1 MKYAFYESRIGIIK
15 FAYDKKIESIGLVE
29 KADDL
34 SEKTSATNKVF
45 GQIDE
50 YLKGERKK
58 FTIYDLLELKGTD
71 FQKEVIKELR
81 NIPYGEKSTYKEV
94 AENINRK
101 KATRAV
107 ANAIGRN
114 PFFIVYPCHRVVR
127 SDGKIGGFAYG
138 VDVKR
143 FLLKLES

>member
-1 MKYAFYESRIGIIK
+1 MKYTFYESRIGIIK
-15 FAYDKKIESIGLVE
+15 FAYDKKIESISLLE

-34 SEKTSATNKVF
+34 SQKTSATDKVF

-114 PFFIVYPCHRVVR
+114 PFFIVYPCHRVIR

-138 VDVKR
+138 VEVKR

>member
-1 MKYAFYESRIGIIK
+1 M
-15 FAYDKKIESIGLVE
+15 LE

-34 SEKTSATNKVF
+34 SEKTSATDKVF

-114 PFFIVYPCHRVVR
+114 PFFVVYPCHRVIR
-127 SDGKIGGFAYG
+127 SDGNIGGFAYG
-138 VDVKR
+138 VEVKR

>member
-15 FAYDKKIESIGLVE
+15 FAYDKKIESISLVE

-34 SEKTSATNKVF
+34 SQKTSATNKVF
-45 GQIDE
+45 GQIEE
-50 YLKGERKK
+50 YLRGERKE

-114 PFFIVYPCHRVVR
+114 PFFVVYPCHRVIR
-127 SDGKIGGFAYG
+127 SDGNIGGFAYG
-138 VDVKR
+138 VEVKR

>member
-15 FAYDKKIESIGLVE
+15 FAYDKKIESISLVE

-34 SEKTSATNKVF
+34 SQKTSATNKVF
-45 GQIDE
+45 GQIEE
-50 YLKGERKK
+50 YLRGERKE
-58 FTIYDLLELKGTD
+58 FTIYNLFELKGTD
-71 FQKEVIKELR
+71 FQKNVIRELR

-114 PFFIVYPCHRVVR
+114 PFFIIYPCHRVIR

-138 VDVKR
+138 VEVKR
-143 FLLKLES
+143 FLLNLES

>member
-15 FAYDKKIESIGLVE
+15 FAYDKKIESISLVE

-34 SEKTSATNKVF
+34 SQKTSATDKVF

-114 PFFIVYPCHRVVR
+114 PFFIVYPCHRVIR

-138 VDVKR
+138 VEVKR

>member
-15 FAYDKKIESIGLVE
+15 FAYDKKIESISLLE

-34 SEKTSATNKVF
+34 SQKTSATDKVF

-114 PFFIVYPCHRVVR
+114 PFFIVYPCHRVIR

-138 VDVKR
+138 VEVKR

>member
-1 MKYAFYESRIGIIK
+1 MKYAFYESRIGIVK
-15 FAYDKKIESIGLVE
+15 FAYDKKIEFISLVE

-34 SEKTSATNKVF
+34 SQKTSATDKVF

-50 YLKGERKK
+50 YLKGERKE
-58 FTIYDLLELKGTD
+58 FTIYDLLELRGTD
-71 FQKEVIKELR
+71 FQKEVIMELR

-114 PFFIVYPCHRVVR
+114 PFFVVYPCHRVIR
-127 SDGKIGGFAYG
+127 SDGNIGGFAYG
-138 VDVKR
+138 VEVKR

>member
-1 MKYAFYESRIGIIK
+1 MKYAFYKSRIGIIK
-15 FAYDKKIESIGLVE
+15 FSYDKKIESISLVE
-29 KADDL
+29 KANNL
-34 SEKTSATNKVF
+34 SERTPATDKVF
-45 GQIDE
+45 GQIEE
-50 YLKGERKK
+50 YLKGSRKE
-58 FTIYDLLELKGTD
+58 FTIYDLLEIMGTD

-81 NIPYGEKSTYKEV
+81 NIPYGKKSTYKKI

-114 PFFIVYPCHRVVR
+114 LFFIIYPCHRVIR

-138 VDVKR
+138 VDVKE

>member
-15 FAYDKKIESIGLVE
+15 FAYDKKIESISLVE

>member
-15 FAYDKKIESIGLVE
+15 FAYDKKIESISLVE

-94 AENINRK
+94 SENINRK

>member
-15 FAYDKKIESIGLVE
+15 FSYDKKIESISLV
-29 KADDL
+29 KKSDDL
-34 SEKTSATNKVF
+34 SQKTPATDKVF
-45 GQIDE
+45 GQIEE
-50 YLKGERKK
+50 YLRGDRKE
-58 FTIYDLLELKGTD
+58 FTIYDLLEIRGTD

-81 NIPYGEKSTYKEV
+81 NIPYGKKSTYKKV

-114 PFFIVYPCHRVVR
+114 PFFIIYPCHRVIR

-138 VDVKR
+138 LNIKK

>member
-1 MKYAFYESRIGIIK
+1 MKYTFYESRIGIIK
-15 FAYDKKIESIGLVE
+15 FAYDKKIESISLVE

-34 SEKTSATNKVF
+34 SQKTSATNKVF
-45 GQIDE
+45 GQIEE
-50 YLKGERKK
+50 YLRGERKE
-58 FTIYDLLELKGTD
+58 FTIYNLFELKGTD
-71 FQKEVIKELR
+71 FQNEVIKELR

-114 PFFIVYPCHRVVR
+114 PFFIVYPCHRVIR

-138 VDVKR
+138 VEVKR

>member
-15 FAYDKKIESIGLVE
+15 FAYDKKIESISLLE

-34 SEKTSATNKVF
+34 SQKTSATNKVF
-45 GQIDE
+45 GQIEE
-50 YLKGERKK
+50 YLRGERKE
-58 FTIYDLLELKGTD
+58 FTIYNLFELKGTD
-71 FQKEVIKELR
+71 FQKNVIRELR

-114 PFFIVYPCHRVVR
+114 PFFVVYPCHRVIR
-127 SDGKIGGFAYG
+127 SDGNIGGFAYG
-138 VDVKR
+138 VEVKR

>member
-1 MKYAFYESRIGIIK
+1 MKYTFYESRIGIIK
-15 FAYDKKIESIGLVE
+15 FAYDKKIESISLVE

-34 SEKTSATNKVF
+34 SQETSATDKVF

-114 PFFIVYPCHRVVR
+114 PFFIVYPCHRVIR

-138 VDVKR
+138 VEVKR

>member
-1 MKYAFYESRIGIIK
+1 MKYTFYESRIGIIK
-15 FAYDKKIESIGLVE
+15 FSYDKKIESISLVE

-34 SEKTSATNKVF
+34 SQKTSATDKVF
-45 GQIDE
+45 GQIEE
-50 YLKGERKK
+50 YLKGERKE
-58 FTIYDLLELKGTD
+58 FTIYDLLYLRGTD

-114 PFFIVYPCHRVVR
+114 PFFVVYPCHRVIR
-127 SDGKIGGFAYG
+127 SDGNIGGFAYG
-138 VDVKR
+138 VEVKR

>member
-1 MKYAFYESRIGIIK
+1 MKYTFYESRIGIIK
-15 FAYDKKIESIGLVE
+15 CSYDKKIESISLVE

-34 SEKTSATNKVF
+34 SQKTSATDKVF
-45 GQIDE
+45 GQIEE
-50 YLKGERKK
+50 YLKGERKE
-58 FTIYDLLELKGTD
+58 FTIYDLLYLRGTD

-94 AENINRK
+94 AEKINRK

-114 PFFIVYPCHRVVR
+114 PFFVVYPCHRVIR
-127 SDGKIGGFAYG
+127 SDGNIGGFAYG
-138 VDVKR
+138 VEVKR

>member
-1 MKYAFYESRIGIIK
+1 MKYTFYESRIGIIK
-15 FAYDKKIESIGLVE
+15 FSYDKKIESISLVE

-34 SEKTSATNKVF
+34 SQKTSATNKVF
-45 GQIDE
+45 GQIEE
-50 YLKGERKK
+50 YLRGERKE
-58 FTIYDLLELKGTD
+58 FTIYNLFELKGTD
-71 FQKEVIKELR
+71 FQKNVIRELR

-114 PFFIVYPCHRVVR
+114 PFFVVYPCHRVIR
-127 SDGKIGGFAYG
+127 SDGNIGGFAYG
-138 VDVKR
+138 VEVKR

>member
-1 MKYAFYESRIGIIK
+1 MKYAFYKSRIGILK
-15 FAYDKKIESIGLVE
+15 FSYDKKIESISLV
-29 KADDL
+29 KKSNAL
-34 SEKTSATNKVF
+34 SERTPATDKVF
-45 GQIDE
+45 GQIEE
-50 YLKGERKK
+50 YLRGERKE
-58 FTIYDLLELKGTD
+58 FTIYDLLEIMGTD

-81 NIPYGEKSTYKEV
+81 NIPYGEKSTYKKV
-94 AENINRK
+94 AKNINRK

-114 PFFIVYPCHRVVR
+114 PFFIIYPCHRVIR

-138 VDVKR
+138 VEVKR

>member
-1 MKYAFYESRIGIIK
+1 MKYTFYESRIGIIK
-15 FAYDKKIESIGLVE
+15 FAYDKKIESISLVE

-34 SEKTSATNKVF
+34 SQKTSATDKVF

-114 PFFIVYPCHRVVR
+114 PFFIVYPCHRVIR

-138 VDVKR
+138 VEVKR

>member
-1 MKYAFYESRIGIIK
+1 MKYTFYESRIGIIK
-15 FAYDKKIESIGLVE
+15 FAYDKKIESISLVE

-34 SEKTSATNKVF
+34 SQKTSATDKVF
-45 GQIDE
+45 GQIEE
-50 YLKGERKK
+50 YLRKERKE
-58 FTIYDLLELKGTD
+58 FTIYNFLELKGTD
-71 FQKEVIKELR
+71 FQKEVIRELR
-81 NIPYGEKSTYKEV
+81 NISYGEKSTYKKI

>member
-15 FAYDKKIESIGLVE
+15 FAYDKKIESISLVE

-127 SDGKIGGFAYG
+127 SDRKIGGFAYG

>member
-15 FAYDKKIESIGLVE
+15 FSYDKKIESISLVE
-29 KADDL
+29 KVNDL
-34 SEKTSATNKVF
+34 SERTPATDKVF
-45 GQIDE
+45 GQIEE
-50 YLKGERKK
+50 YLRGERKE
-58 FTIYDLLELKGTD
+58 FTIYDLLEIMGTD

-81 NIPYGEKSTYKEV
+81 NIPYGEKSTYKSI

-114 PFFIVYPCHRVVR
+114 PFFIIYPCHRVIR

-138 VDVKR
+138 VEVKR
-143 FLLKLES
+143 FLLNLES

>member
-1 MKYAFYESRIGIIK
+1 MTCPK
-15 FAYDKKIESIGLVE
+15 
-29 KADDL
+29 
-34 SEKTSATNKVF
+34 KTSATDKVF

-114 PFFIVYPCHRVVR
+114 PFFIVYPCHRVIR

-138 VDVKR
+138 VEVKR

>member
-15 FAYDKKIESIGLVE
+15 FAYDKKIESISLVE

-34 SEKTSATNKVF
+34 SQKTSATNKVF
-45 GQIDE
+45 GQIEE
-50 YLKGERKK
+50 YLRGERKE
-58 FTIYDLLELKGTD
+58 FTIYNLFELKGTD
-71 FQKEVIKELR
+71 FQKNLIRELR

-114 PFFIVYPCHRVVR
+114 PFFVVYPCHRVIR
-127 SDGKIGGFAYG
+127 SDGNIGGFAYG
-138 VDVKR
+138 VEVKR

>member
-1 MKYAFYESRIGIIK
+1 MKYAFYKSRIGIIK
-15 FAYDKKIESIGLVE
+15 FSYDKKIESISLVE

-58 FTIYDLLELKGTD
+58 FTIYDLLEIRGTD

-81 NIPYGEKSTYKEV
+81 NIPYGEKSTYKKV

-114 PFFIVYPCHRVVR
+114 PFFIIYPCHRVIR
-127 SDGKIGGFAYG
+127 SDGELGGFAYG
-138 VDVKR
+138 VEVKR

>member
-15 FAYDKKIESIGLVE
+15 FAYDKKIESISLLE

-34 SEKTSATNKVF
+34 SEKTSATDKVF

-114 PFFIVYPCHRVVR
+114 PFFVVYPCHRVIR
-127 SDGKIGGFAYG
+127 SDGNIGGFAYG
-138 VDVKR
+138 VEVKR

>member
-1 MKYAFYESRIGIIK
+1 MKYAFYARRIEIIK
-15 FAYDKKIESIGLVE
+15 FAYDKKIESISLVE

-34 SEKTSATNKVF
+34 SQKTSATNKVF
-45 GQIDE
+45 GQIEE
-50 YLKGERKK
+50 YLRGERKE
-58 FTIYDLLELKGTD
+58 FTIYNLFELKGTD
-71 FQKEVIKELR
+71 FQKNVIRELR

-114 PFFIVYPCHRVVR
+114 PFFVVYPCHRVIR
-127 SDGKIGGFAYG
+127 SDGNIGGFAYG
-138 VDVKR
+138 VEVKR

>member
-1 MKYAFYESRIGIIK
+1 MKYAFYKSRIGIIK
-15 FAYDKKIESIGLVE
+15 FSYDKKIESISLVE
-29 KADDL
+29 KVNDL
-34 SEKTSATNKVF
+34 SERTPATDKVF
-45 GQIDE
+45 GQIEE
-50 YLKGERKK
+50 YLRGERKE
-58 FTIYDLLELKGTD
+58 FTIYDLLILRGTD

-81 NIPYGEKSTYKEV
+81 NIPYGEKSTYKCI
-94 AENINRK
+94 AKRINRK

-114 PFFIVYPCHRVVR
+114 PFFIIYPCHRVQR

-138 VDVKR
+138 VDLKE

>member
-1 MKYAFYESRIGIIK
+1 MKYTFYESRIGIIK
-15 FAYDKKIESIGLVE
+15 FAYDKKIESISLVE

-34 SEKTSATNKVF
+34 SQKTSATDKVF

-114 PFFIVYPCHRVVR
+114 PFFIVYPCHRVIR
-127 SDGKIGGFAYG
+127 SDGKIGGFAYE
-138 VDVKR
+138 VEVKR

>member
-15 FAYDKKIESIGLVE
+15 FAYDKKIESISLVE

-34 SEKTSATNKVF
+34 SQKTSATNKVF
-45 GQIDE
+45 GQIEE
-50 YLKGERKK
+50 YLRGERKE
-58 FTIYDLLELKGTD
+58 FTIYNLFELKGTD
-71 FQKEVIKELR
+71 FQKNVIRELR

-114 PFFIVYPCHRVVR
+114 PFFVVYPCHRVIR

-138 VDVKR
+138 VEVKR

>member
-15 FAYDKKIESIGLVE
+15 FAYDKKIESISLVE

-58 FTIYDLLELKGTD
+58 FTIYDLLEIRGTD

-81 NIPYGEKSTYKEV
+81 NIPYGEKSTYKKV

-114 PFFIVYPCHRVVR
+114 PFFIIYLCHRVIR
-127 SDGKIGGFAYG
+127 SDGELGGFAYG
-138 VDVKR
+138 VEVKR

>member
-15 FAYDKKIESIGLVE
+15 FAYDKKIESISLVE

-34 SEKTSATNKVF
+34 SQKTSATNKVF
-45 GQIDE
+45 GQIEE
-50 YLKGERKK
+50 YLRGERKE
-58 FTIYDLLELKGTD
+58 FTIYNLFELKGTD
-71 FQKEVIKELR
+71 FQKNVIRELR

-114 PFFIVYPCHRVVR
+114 PFFVVYPCHRVIR
-127 SDGKIGGFAYG
+127 SDGNIGGFAYG
-138 VDVKR
+138 VEVKR

>member
-1 MKYAFYESRIGIIK
+1 MKYAFYKSRIGIIK
-15 FAYDKKIESIGLVE
+15 FSYDKKIESISLVE
-29 KADDL
+29 KVNDL
-34 SEKTSATNKVF
+34 SERTPATDKVF
-45 GQIDE
+45 EQIEE
-50 YLKGERKK
+50 YLRGERKE
-58 FTIYDLLELKGTD
+58 FTIYDLLEIRGTD

-81 NIPYGEKSTYKEV
+81 NIPYGKKSTYKKI

-101 KATRAV
+101 KVTRAV

-114 PFFIVYPCHRVVR
+114 PFFIIYPCHRVIR

-138 VDVKR
+138 VGVKE